1 MKRHILDE
9 HVIASHVDQIRRK
22 IPSTAQIGIDW
33 GESGWDDIEQIIPHL
48 HHSKATF
55 HTLDE
60 DFFKRRFL
68 HNDYCI
74 IFYDLSGKDFVE
86 FFQKIL
92 KHPLFDT
99 HAKRLGKIIKVSLT
113 HLSYW
118 DSADYQ
124 IHETSW

>member
-9 HVIASHVDQIRRK
+9 HVIASHAEEIRK
-22 IPSTAQIGIDW
+22 KVPSVAQIGTDW
-33 GESGWDDIEQIIPHL
+33 GETGWDDIEQIVPHL

-60 DFFKRRFL
+60 DFFKRRLL

-74 IFYDLSGKDFVE
+74 IFYDVSLKDFVE
-86 FFQKIL
+86 CVQKIL
-92 KHPLFDT
+92 RHPLFDT
-99 HAKRLGKIIKVSLT
+99 HSKRLSKIIKVRIT
-113 HLSYW
+113 HITYW

-124 IHETSW
+124 IHETLW